1 MGPIAWGHDHDIPY
15 ILVGGCLMTNHR
27 EARVITVLHVNEVE
41 MVDTLLT
48 DKLCKEEFTF
58 HGTAEYSL
66 SFGVRLWA

>member
-1 MGPIAWGHDHDIPY
+1 
-15 ILVGGCLMTNHR
+15 MTNHR